1 MADPSP
7 TSGGRRGAGELVK
20 RIGSALVAA
29 PVALAA
35 VWFGSPWFE
44 LLLAL
49 VLAIGAHEWCRLCSL
64 GWRAGGAAVW
74 FAPLATLLVATFAE
88 PAMSAAML
96 LLGVGIA
103 ALQQAGGI
111 ASPPQPAGRWAAG
124 GAALLGVTAW
134 SAMYLRVWVPD
145 SAPIIHPWIPH
156 GASNIFWL
164 FAVVWAA
171 DIGAYFTGRAFGG
184 PKLAPR
190 ISPGKTWSGF
200 VGGMILATIIGGA
213 GGWLKAGEPILAAF
227 IVALAVAVASAGGD
241 LLESWV
247 KRRFGAKDSGTL
259 MPGHGGVLDRIDGI
273 LTAAPV
279 LAIIAAI
286 ASGDPVTWQ

>member
-1 MADPSP
+1 MAGANAATARRLAETTP
-7 TSGGRRGAGELVK
+7 TDGARRSSGELLR

-44 LLLAL
+44 ILLAA
-49 VLAIGAHEWCRLCSL
+49 VFALAAHEWCRLCGI
-64 GWRAGGAAVW
+64 GWRAGAAAVW
-74 FAPLATLLVATFAE
+74 FAPLATLAVAAFAE
-88 PAMSAAML
+88 PYMAFFML
-96 LLGVGIA
+96 ILGIGIA
-103 ALQQAGGI
+103 ALQQSGGI
-111 ASPPQPAGRWAAG
+111 ASAPERAGRWASG
-124 GAALLGVTAW
+124 GAALLGATAW
-134 SAMYLRVWVPD
+134 SAMYLRIWVPD
-145 SAPIIHPWIPH
+145 
-156 GASNIFWL
+156 GALTILWL

-171 DIGAYFTGRAFGG
+171 DIGAYFAGRAIGG

-200 VGGMILATIIGGA
+200 AGGMILAVAIGGV
-213 GGWLKAGEPILAAF
+213 GGRIKAGDWQIAAF
-227 IVALAVAVASAGGD
+227 LVAFAVALASVLGD

-259 MPGHGGVLDRIDGI
+259 MPGHGGILDRIDGL

-279 LAIIAAI
+279 LAIIAATV
-286 ASGDPVTWQ
+286 SGDPVTWQ